1 MKLPKIT
8 LFNRLNKTDLLG
20 GLNAKVSDV
29 NPIID
34 QVNLNSE
41 RNTLYP
47 IVVVAMIVATSTS
60 TTTNFGTLVVG
71 DKVLVTP
78 VADSP
83 AEDTTGSYFLIVATA
98 GTLPAAAV
106 VGNLYTVLRSV

>member
-1 MKLPKIT
+1 MSLTRIT
-8 LFNRLNKTDLLG
+8 LANRLLKTDLLG
-20 GLNAKVSDV
+20 GKHAKVSDV

-47 IVVVAMIVATSTS
+47 IVVAAMIVATSTS
-60 TTTNFGTLVVG
+60 TTTNFGVLAVG

-83 AEDTTGSYFLIVATA
+83 AVDTTGSYFLTVVTT